1 MSNIYIAIVWTL
13 FLASCVTESQWTKP
27 GASQAMLTSDT
38 AQCKYETD
46 RATATMDNP
55 VHAGVEDVLL
65 NKSCMQARG
74 WVR

>member
-1 MSNIYIAIVWTL
+1 MRTFTVAGAL
-13 FLASCVTESQWTKP
+13 LLASCTAHQQWAKP
-27 GASQAMLTSDT
+27 GASQAMLTADT
-38 AQCKYETD
+38 AQCQYETD

-65 NKSCMQARG
+65 NQSCMKARG